1 MVSISVVLPTARDI
15 YGSIIGL
22 DVNLFEPTLRS
33 LNEQSFKDFELVFV
47 DCLYESR
54 STLFKGDPFKA
65 ENLDFPIKHIPVH
78 PNHRFWLDRKR
89 WNICGT
95 LNSGIIAAEGELL
108 IRIDDASEFDSGYLQ
123 RFWEGYESGYFPLA
137 MHTRYRGGKQA
148 YHDAEY
154 RRVGYEAKKYG
165 RYGHTAFE
173 GAEAALLEH
182 FEEGAPIRDTRW
194 PLVEAAGGRAV
205 AAIDQFYGYSS
216 FSIEAALK
224 VNGFNEMLDGQKSL
238 DDVDFGVRLAT
249 AGYAK
254 MFLLSTGNT
263 VIEHEHG
270 PVSDIIDP
278 GLPPLVCNYAVMKLF
293 RERGWFRA
301 NERRLT
307 EEELDFVREESLRT
321 PCSPEPGMYVDD
333 CRGPL
338 FSLWA
343 SRPNVFDLREERL
356 D

>member
-1 MVSISVVLPTARDI
+1 MYDISVIIPTARE
-15 YGSIIGL
+15 SFNIIGL
-22 DVNLFEPTLRS
+22 PTTHILGPCIYS
-33 LNEQSFKDFELVFV
+33 LKKQTFKDFELVVV
-47 DCLYESR
+47 DALMDRRPDMFRGE
-54 STLFKGDPFKA
+54 PFRA
-65 ENLDFPIKHIPVH
+65 DRLPFPVRHVPVH
-78 PNHRFWLDRKR
+78 PNHRSWLDRSR
-89 WNICGT
+89 WNVCGT
-95 LNSGIIAAEGELL
+95 MNTGIIHSEGELL
-108 IRIDDASEFDSGYLQ
+108 VRVDDCSEFDSGYLQ

-148 YHDAEY
+148 YRDKTYAKG
-154 RRVGYEAKKYG
+154 GYEVVAHGKESFLK
-165 RYGHTAFE
+165 
-173 GAEAALLEH
+173 H

-194 PLVEAAGGRAV
+194 PLVEAAGGRVIAAV
-205 AAIDQFYGYSS
+205 DQFYGYSS

-238 DDVDFGVRLAT
+238 DDVDFGMRLVT

-270 PVSDIIDP
+270 PVSDIIDSS
-278 GLPPLVCNYAVMKLF
+278 LPPIVCNYAVMKLF
-293 RERGWFRA
+293 RERRWYRA

-307 EEELDFVREESLRT
+307 EEELEFVREESLRP
-321 PCSPEPGMYVDD
+321 PCSPEPGMYADD

-338 FSLWA
+338 FNLWA